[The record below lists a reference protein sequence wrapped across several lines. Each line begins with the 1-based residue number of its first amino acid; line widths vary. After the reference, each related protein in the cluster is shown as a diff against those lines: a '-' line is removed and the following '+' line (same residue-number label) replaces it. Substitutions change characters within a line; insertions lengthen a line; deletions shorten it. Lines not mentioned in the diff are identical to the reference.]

1 MRLRPERLLL
11 AALVL
16 LVAAWAARPALRAVR
31 WTLVGL
37 VELGR
42 LPAPAPAPR
51 AWDAAPARIAHG
63 GGALGAL
70 RTTNTVEALE
80 RNYGR
85 GVRWFEV
92 DFLPDSRGAWWAV
105 HDWAQ
110 ASAVLGVP
118 LDSDGRGLP
127 GEQRSGSAPSV
138 PRLEQVLDWFGRH
151 PDARLVTDT
160 KGDNGLL
167 LRQLR
172 AASPGVR
179 ARIHPQLYR
188 LEELGWVTSD
198 GFGAP
203 IFTTYRSAY
212 PWWVLRRF
220 VQRTPLLAV
229 TVSRAEADEAC
240 AALCGHIPVLAHTVN
255 DPADAAGLARAGLTG
270 IYTDD
275 LLP

>member
-1 MRLRPERLLL
+1 MRLRPERVLLV
-11 AALVL
+11 ALVL
-16 LVAAWAARPALRAVR
+16 LVAAWAARPALRALR

-42 LPAPAPAPR
+42 LPAPAPTPR
-51 AWDAAPARIAHG
+51 DAAPARIAHG

-70 RTTNTVEALE
+70 RATNTLEALE

-85 GVRWFEV
+85 GARWFEV

-110 ASAVLGVP
+110 ASAALGAP
-118 LDSDGRGLP
+118 LDAQGRGLP
-127 GEQRSGSAPSV
+127 GEQRAGSAPSI
-138 PRLEQVLDWFGRH
+138 PRLEQVLDWIGRH
-151 PDARLVTDT
+151 ADARLVTDT

-172 AASPGVR
+172 AAPPAVR

-188 LEELGWVTSD
+188 LEELGWVAND

-220 VQRTPLLAV
+220 VQRAPLLAV
-229 TVSRAEADEAC
+229 TVTREQATEAC
-240 AALCGHIPVLAHTVN
+240 AALCAHVPVLTHTVN
-255 DPADAAGLARAGLTG
+255 DPSEAAGLARAGLTG
-270 IYTDD
+270 IYTDE

>member
-1 MRLRPERLLL
+1 MRLRPERVLLV
-11 AALVL
+11 ALVL
-16 LVAAWAARPALRAVR
+16 VVAAWAARPALRAVR

-51 AWDAAPARIAHG
+51 DAAPARIAHG

-70 RTTNTVEALE
+70 RTTNTLEALE

-85 GVRWFEV
+85 GARWFEV
-92 DFLPDSRGAWWAV
+92 DFLQDSRGAWWAV

-110 ASAVLGVP
+110 ASAVLGVA
-118 LDSDGRGLP
+118 LDAQGRGLP
-127 GEQRSGSAPSV
+127 GEQRGGPAPSV
-138 PRLEQVLDWFGRH
+138 PRLEQVLEWIGRH
-151 PDARLVTDT
+151 ADARLVTDT

-172 AASPGVR
+172 AAPPEAR

-188 LEELGWVTSD
+188 LEELGWVAND

-220 VQRTPLLAV
+220 AQRAPLLAV
-229 TVSRAEADEAC
+229 TVTRAQASEAC
-240 AALCGHIPVLAHTVN
+240 AALCAHVPVLTHTVN
-255 DPADAAGLARAGLTG
+255 DPSEAAGLARAGLAG
-270 IYTDD
+270 IYTDE

>member
-1 MRLRPERLLL
+1 MRLRPERVLLV
-11 AALVL
+11 ALVL
-16 LVAAWAARPALRAVR
+16 LVAAWAARPALRALR

-37 VELGR
+37 VELGH

-51 AWDAAPARIAHG
+51 DAAPARIAHG

-70 RTTNTVEALE
+70 RTTNTLEALE

-85 GVRWFEV
+85 GARWFEV

-110 ASAVLGVP
+110 VSAVLGVP
-118 LDSDGRGLP
+118 LDAQGRGLP
-127 GEQRSGSAPSV
+127 GEQRAGSAPSV
-138 PRLEQVLDWFGRH
+138 ARLEQVLDWIGRH
-151 PDARLVTDT
+151 ADARLVTDT

-172 AASPGVR
+172 AAPPAVR

-188 LEELGWVTSD
+188 LEELGWVAND

-220 VQRTPLLAV
+220 VQRAPLLAV
-229 TVSRAEADEAC
+229 TVTREQATEAC
-240 AALCGHIPVLAHTVN
+240 AALCAHVPVLTHTVN
-255 DPADAAGLARAGLTG
+255 DPTEAAGLARAGLTG
-270 IYTDD
+270 IYTDE

>member
-1 MRLRPERLLL
+1 MRLRPERVLGLTLL
-11 AALVL
+11 L
-16 LVAAWAARPALRAVR
+16 LVAAWAARPALRPVR
-31 WTLVGL
+31 WALVGL

-42 LPAPAPAPR
+42 LPAAAPAPR
-51 AWDAAPARIAHG
+51 DTAPARIAHG
-63 GGALGAL
+63 GGALGPL
-70 RTTNTVEALE
+70 RTTNTLEALE

-85 GVRWFEV
+85 GARWFEV

-118 LDSDGRGLP
+118 LDAEGRGLP
-127 GEQRSGSAPSV
+127 GEQRSGSGPAV

-151 PDARLVTDT
+151 ADARLVTDT

-172 AASPGVR
+172 AAPPAVR
-179 ARIHPQLYR
+179 ARIHPQLYL
-188 LEELGWVTSD
+188 LEELGRVGTE

-203 IFTTYRSAY
+203 IFTTYRSEY

-220 VQRTPLLAV
+220 VRRAPLLAV
-229 TVSRAEADEAC
+229 TVTREQASEGC
-240 AALCGHIPVLAHTVN
+240 AALCAHVPVLTHTVN
-255 DPADAAGLARAGLTG
+255 DPSEAALLARAGLTG